1 MSEKAKKEEIIEE
14 EEVEEDVE
22 EEEEDIEEEAGDKE
36 EEPVRFE
43 LKQPEVVEEEEETVE
58 IIHKGQ
64 PYKFTKD
71 KIIELAQKGF
81 DYDYK
86 VGPHGKLVQM
96 IEADP
101 EIAELVNKHW
111 QKKLSGQEQTFKVKP
126 ITEYEDESEW
136 LQDNISQA
144 LSQSLKNFKPAP
156 AIQPQDQGK
165 TVENALKMRDPEYSN
180 MVIPKLG
187 QYASRLSVS
196 DYKRVDSDMGALC
209 QFYDFVKAQE
219 LAKVPQRKTEQP
231 GFRVKS
237 GGGEAPGADTKS
249 VWNLSKDEFQKQLDR
264 IKGF

>member
-1 MSEKAKKEEIIEE
+1 MSEKVEEIIEE
-14 EEVEEDVE
+14 EEIEEQAE
-22 EEEEDIEEEAGDKE
+22 EEEFEEELGDKK
-36 EEPVRFE
+36 EEPARFE
-43 LKQPEVVEEEEETVE
+43 LKQLEVEEAEEETVE

-111 QKKLSGQEQTFKVKP
+111 QKKLSNQEQTFKVKP

-144 LSQSLKNFKPAP
+144 LSQSLKNFRPAP
-156 AIQPQDQGK
+156 VTPQSQGK
-165 TVENALKMRDPEYSN
+165 AVEAALKMRDPEYSN
-180 MVIPKLG
+180 MIIPKLD
-187 QYASRLSVS
+187 QYASRLSVA

-219 LAKVPQRKTEQP
+219 LAKAKIAPRETEQP

-237 GGGEAPGADTKS
+237 GGGDAPSADSKS